1 MAIKRDYYEVL
12 GVDRGASEEDIKK
25 AFRKLAFQYHPDH
38 NREKDAGE
46 KFKEVSEAYQ
56 VLSDSEKRAAYDRY
70 GHAGAESVFGRGFG
84 SSDFSNFGGFGDI
97 FDAFFGGTTT
107 AARQGPQTGADLSMD
122 LEISFEEAVSG
133 VEKEIKITRVENCS
147 LCHGIGAKPGTNPV
161 KCPVCNGTGQIR
173 NVQQSIFGR
182 FSTVSTCNRCRGEG
196 TIVTDPCP
204 QCRGTGRERRQRTL
218 KANIPAGADEGMQL
232 RVRGEGDAG
241 TKGGSPGDLYVHI
254 YVKPHEFFIRS
265 QDDIIYQMPVNFVQA
280 ALGAEL
286 EIPTIDGKTKLK
298 IPPGSQTGKVF
309 RLKGQGVQRLN
320 SPGRGDQLVQMVVVT
335 PESLNEAQ
343 KKLLRE
349 LGESLNQGNMP
360 QLAKMKSLLEEF
372 KNVFGGA

>member
-1 MAIKRDYYEVL
+1 
-12 GVDRGASEEDIKK
+12 
-25 AFRKLAFQYHPDH
+25 
-38 NREKDAGE
+38 
-46 KFKEVSEAYQ
+46 
-56 VLSDSEKRAAYDRY
+56 
-70 GHAGAESVFGRGFG
+70 
-84 SSDFSNFGGFGDI
+84 
-97 FDAFFGGTTT
+97 
-107 AARQGPQTGADLSMD
+107 
-122 LEISFEEAVSG
+122 
-133 VEKEIKITRVENCS
+133 
-147 LCHGIGAKPGTNPV
+147 
-161 KCPVCNGTGQIR
+161 
-173 NVQQSIFGR
+173 
-182 FSTVSTCNRCRGEG
+182 
-196 TIVTDPCP
+196 
-204 QCRGTGRERRQRTL
+204 
-218 KANIPAGADEGMQL
+218 MQL